1 MHIAQTLA
9 TYSFGLDSFLNVLDS
24 EVIPNKQ
31 QTLVIFYPQCHT
43 GTSTEAWASD
53 QVQRYGLFG
62 KSANFKGKKRSCYM
76 NYAAYRGVVNKK
88 SNDFLHHAYVILNF
102 AEK

>member
-1 MHIAQTLA
+1 
-9 TYSFGLDSFLNVLDS
+9 
-24 EVIPNKQ
+24 
-31 QTLVIFYPQCHT
+31 
-43 GTSTEAWASD
+43 
-53 QVQRYGLFG
+53 
-62 KSANFKGKKRSCYM
+62 M